1 MPVSEHLRSVWTPRE
16 RAFYVDSGE
25 GTRSS
30 GHFTIWRPGS
40 ASERFLLIALVAGA
54 LAVGPLSA
62 TFGPMWAPLVL
73 LAPIILF
80 GGLRL
85 RPPGLVVLL
94 AAAAISVVRGTVATG
109 LHVVPLLVIAVVV
122 LLAVRLASYRDN
134 VGIRGMRGGR
144 LLADLR
150 DRLKTINRIAPLPRG
165 WGCKAV
171 TRQAPG
177 SLFSADLT
185 LSHQAGDRLEIAL
198 VDVSG
203 KGTDAASRA
212 LMIAGALGGLLGTV
226 PAERFLPASN
236 AYLLDQ
242 PELDGAEH
250 EGIVTALHLSLDL
263 STGGYTIRCAGH
275 PPAARLAPGSGT
287 WRLSDAHGIAL
298 GVTDDAEWIPEK
310 GSLAKGD
317 ALMLFTDGMW
327 DPRLGPDSGVDR
339 LLGEAESL
347 VTKGYK
353 EAGNLAKT
361 LAGKRDDC
369 ALVLIWRT

>member
-1 MPVSEHLRSVWTPRE
+1 
-16 RAFYVDSGE
+16 
-25 GTRSS
+25 
-30 GHFTIWRPGS
+30 
-40 ASERFLLIALVAGA
+40 
-54 LAVGPLSA
+54 
-62 TFGPMWAPLVL
+62 MWAPLVL
-73 LAPIILF
+73 LAPVILF

-94 AAAAISVVRGTVATG
+94 IASVISVVYGTAAGG
-109 LHVVPLLVIAVVV
+109 LHVITLLVLAAVA

-134 VGIRGMRGGR
+134 VGIRGLRGGR

-150 DRLKTINRIAPLPRG
+150 DRLKTINRLTPLPKG
-165 WGCKAV
+165 WGGKAV
-171 TRQAPG
+171 ARQAPG

-185 LSHQAGDRLEIAL
+185 LSHQVDDRLEVAL

-212 LMIAGALGGLLGTV
+212 LMIAGAFGGLLGTV
-226 PAERFLPASN
+226 PADRFLAACN
-236 AYLLDQ
+236 GYLLDQ
-242 PELDGAEH
+242 PEL
-250 EGIVTALHLSLDL
+250 EGIVTAVHLSLDL
-263 STGGYTIRCAGH
+263 GSGRYTIRCAGH

-287 WRLSDAHGIAL
+287 WRLSDARGIAL
-298 GVTDDAEWIPEK
+298 GVVPNAEWGPEQ

-327 DPRLGPDSGVDR
+327 DPRLGADSGVDR
-339 LLGEAESL
+339 LLGEAEIL

-353 EAGNLAKT
+353 EAGNLVKN